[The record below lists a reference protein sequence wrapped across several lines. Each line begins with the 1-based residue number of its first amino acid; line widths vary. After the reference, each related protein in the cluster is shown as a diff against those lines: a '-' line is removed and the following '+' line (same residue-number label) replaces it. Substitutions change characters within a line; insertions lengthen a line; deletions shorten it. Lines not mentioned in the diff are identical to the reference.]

1 MKFIEGLT
9 MSHLIAFEEL
19 LREYVQNDDIDNN
32 MIQVMFEIYT
42 KKLENVSDN
51 ESRLALKLLTICSS

>member
-9 MSHLIAFEEL
+9 YSHYIAFEEL

-42 KKLENVSDN
+42 KKLENVTDN
-51 ESRLALKLLTICSS
+51 DARLALQLLIIASS